1 MRRLLPSLR
10 MRWRGRSFRLPRAW
24 SNRLLRG
31 IGPLVRGEVV
41 NVSGWRDEDKQ
52 GRRYRDYFPNASS
65 YTVTNHAGDRG
76 LADSED
82 VTDLALDL
90 TGPLDPALAG
100 RFDVVFSHTTLEHV
114 FEVEMAFANLCRL
127 SRDLVIVVLPFAQE
141 VHHEAS
147 YGDYWRFTPMGL
159 RALFER
165 NGLEVVFEGA
175 SPYRNAGIYLL
186 FAGSRTP
193 GRWRAELPAWSPVEV
208 LGGWIGTTWPQRLR
222 HSLRRG
228 RSDREVR

>member
-1 MRRLLPSLR
+1 MRRVLPSLR

-24 SNRLLRG
+24 SNRVLRG
-31 IGPLVRGEVV
+31 IGPLVRGDVV

-76 LADSED
+76 LADSKD

-90 TGPLDPALAG
+90 TAPLDPTLAG
-100 RFDVVFSHTTLEHV
+100 RFDAVFSHTTLEHV
-114 FEVEMAFANLCRL
+114 FDVETAFANLCRL

-159 RALFER
+159 RTLFER
-165 NGLEVVFEGA
+165 NGLDVVFEGA
-175 SPYRNAGIYLL
+175 SPERNAGIYLL
-186 FAGSRTP
+186 FVGSRSP
-193 GRWRAELPAWSPVEV
+193 RRWRDELPAWRPVTT
-208 LGGWIGTTWPQRLR
+208 LGGWIGATWPQRLR
-222 HSLRRG
+222 RSLRRG
-228 RSDREVR
+228 RPEREES